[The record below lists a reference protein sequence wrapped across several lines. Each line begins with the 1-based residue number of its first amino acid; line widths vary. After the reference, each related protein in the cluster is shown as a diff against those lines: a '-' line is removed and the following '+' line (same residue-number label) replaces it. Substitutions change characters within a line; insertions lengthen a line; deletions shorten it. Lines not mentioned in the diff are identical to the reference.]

1 MSGSSPLAWG
11 ILIEFVS
18 STGRLRFI
26 LTRVG
31 YTWDIAWIFSHT
43 AVHPHSRGVYVKSD
57 GLIVTL
63 STVHPHSRGVYAI
76 QKKVTAQQERF
87 IPTRVGYTF
96 LLLFATLCRTRFIP
110 TRVGYTKN
118 RYRKR
123 LNKCGSSPLA
133 WGILLPRS
141 FPCFGLSVHPHSRG
155 VYLERRGQR
164 VRGTAVHPH
173 SRGVYGVM
181 ELEEIQDRRFIP
193 TRVGY
198 TDYDTVVLPVVFRFI
213 PTRVGYTRPPMR
225 SAHNSSVH
233 PHSRGV
239 YLSGSYPMAL
249 SPSVHPHSR
258 GVYLSCKL

>member
-133 WGILLPRS
+133 WGIRITIRWFCRLFSGSSPLAW
-141 FPCFGLSVHPHSRG
+141 GILVHPCVQHII
-155 VYLERRGQR
+155 
-164 VRGTAVHPH
+164 H
-173 SRGVYGVM
+173 
-181 ELEEIQDRRFIP
+181 RFIP

-198 TDYDTVVLPVVFRFI
+198 TCPGRI
-213 PTRVGYTRPPMR
+213 PW
-225 SAHNSSVH
+225 
-233 PHSRGV
+233 
-239 YLSGSYPMAL
+239 L
-249 SPSVHPHSR
+249 
-258 GVYLSCKL
+258 